1 MNNLNSSTQ
10 NEKIEIKVLFDR
22 LLVFWKQTA
31 LSILIFLTIGFLYN
45 WYSTK
50 IYKSSTTI
58 LIKEDSNSGLGS
70 EDLFGGLDLFG
81 GQKNIKNEIGILR
94 SFSLTRKTLE
104 DLNLR
109 ISYFH
114 SGSLVSKDIYDKTP
128 FTVNL
133 INSTPLLIDQK
144 YYVKIIS
151 ENEYQLE
158 VDFKDAKLF
167 DLKEENYVSNDEYDF
182 EYENTHKFGE
192 LVSTDFF
199 EFKLEKNDLS
209 LFVENEWDTYYFIVN
224 NYNDLTQAYMKKIN
238 IIETDKESSILKIT
252 HEGSNPKKIND
263 FLEKFNFH
271 YLQIGLNEKNQ
282 IASNTIFFINDQ
294 LTSISDSLNKVEN
307 DLENFKQSNPKIQLS
322 KDEYSTYFQ
331 IEKLEEEKAILELN
345 NKYYLSVQKYL
356 SENNDIDNIV
366 APSAMGINDPLL
378 NELISELTRLYS
390 QLEVAS
396 INSRS
401 EHPIVQ
407 SLQNQIQNTKN
418 ILNENIENIISNS
431 ELSLVDINTRIKQIE
446 TEINKLPRKERV
458 LLNIQRK
465 FNLNE
470 IIYNYLL
477 EKRAEASITK
487 ASNVSDHKIIDSPRL
502 ISNEP
507 VEPNTMIVYAF
518 SLLLGLFVP
527 IISITLYFVLN
538 DKIIDKKDID
548 QITDVPVIGK
558 IMTNESENNI
568 VTVNSPK
575 SAITESFRAIRTN
588 IQYLAAEKA
597 EKVICI
603 TSSISREGKTFIAIN
618 LSSIISLTGEKTILI
633 GADLRKPK
641 IFDDFN
647 LKNTVGLSS
656 YLSNQKTK
664 EEIINKTQFENLDII
679 LSGPIPPN
687 PSELLNNEKMS
698 NFIKELKKEYK
709 YIVID
714 TPPIGL
720 VTDGLILMKHSD
732 INIYVVRQNYT
743 TKEMLKGFNDLVT
756 NNNLQKINLII
767 NDISTDKSSHGY
779 GYGYGDTYGY
789 GYYNESESNLSSKK
803 WWKKS

>member
-1 MNNLNSSTQ
+1 MNNLDSSSQ
-10 NEKIEIKVLFDR
+10 SEKIELKVLFDR
-22 LLVFWKQTA
+22 LMVFWRHIA
-31 LSILIFLTIGFLYN
+31 LSIVIFLMIGFLYN
-45 WYSTK
+45 RYSTK

-58 LIKEDSNSGLGS
+58 LIKEDSNSSLGS
-70 EDLFGGLDLFG
+70 EDLFGGIDLFG
-81 GQKNIKNEIGILR
+81 GQKNIKNEIGILN
-94 SFSLTRKTLE
+94 SFSLTNKTLQ
-104 DLNLR
+104 DLNFR

-114 SGSLVSKDIYDKTP
+114 SGNLVSKDIYDKSP
-128 FTVNL
+128 FNVKL
-133 INSTPLLIDQK
+133 VNSTPLLIAQK
-144 YYVKIIS
+144 FYVKIIS
-151 ENEYQLE
+151 ENEFQIE
-158 VDFKDAKLF
+158 VDCEDAKLF
-167 DLKEENYVSNDEYDF
+167 DLNSESYLSNDEYDF
-182 EYENTHKFGE
+182 EYKETHKFGE

-199 EFKLEKNDLS
+199 EFRIEKNDLS
-209 LFVENEWDTYYFIVN
+209 LFIDDEWDTYYFVVN
-224 NYNDLTQAYMKKIN
+224 NYNDLTQAFMKKIN
-238 IIETDKESSILKIT
+238 VIETDKESSILRIT

-263 FLEKFNFH
+263 FLDRFNYN
-271 YLQIGLNEKNQ
+271 YLQIGLNEKNL

-307 DLENFKQSNPKIQLS
+307 DLESFKQSNPKIQLS
-322 KDEYSTYFQ
+322 QEEYGTFYQ

-345 NKYYLSVQKYL
+345 NQYYLSVKDYL
-356 SENNDIDNIV
+356 TENNNIDNIV
-366 APSAMGINDPLL
+366 APSSMGINDPLL
-378 NELISELTRLYS
+378 NQLISELTSLYS
-390 QLEVAS
+390 QLEAAS
-396 INSRS
+396 INSRN

-407 SLQNQIQNTKN
+407 SIQNQIQSTKN

-431 ELSLVDINTRIKQIE
+431 EISLTDIEKRIAQIE
-446 TEINKLPRKERV
+446 IEINKLPSKERV

-507 VEPNTMIVYAF
+507 VEPNVLVVYLF
-518 SLLLGLFVP
+518 TLFLGVFIP
-527 IISITLYFVLN
+527 IISITLYYLLN
-538 DKIIDKKDID
+538 DKIIDKKDVD
-548 QITDVPVIGK
+548 QITNVPVIGK
-558 IMTNESENNI
+558 VMTNESGNNLVNI
-568 VTVNSPK
+568 NSPK
-575 SAITESFRAIRTN
+575 SAIAESFRAIRTN
-588 IQYLAAEKA
+588 IQYLASEKT
-597 EKVICI
+597 EKVICL
-603 TSSISREGKTFIAIN
+603 TSSVSGEGKTFISIN

-633 GADLRKPK
+633 GADMRKPK

-647 LKNTVGLSS
+647 LENTVGLSS

-687 PSELLNNEKMS
+687 PSELLNTEKMGS
-698 NFIKELKKEYK
+698 FINELKKEYK
-709 YIVID
+709 YIIID

-720 VTDGLILMKHSD
+720 VTDGLILMEHSD

-743 TKEMLKGFNDLVT
+743 TKEMVKNFDEMVK
-756 NNNLQKINLII
+756 NNNIPKINLII
-767 NDISTDKSSHGY
+767 NGISTDKSSYGY

-789 GYYNESESNLSSKK
+789 GYYDDSKSNSPTKK

>member
-1 MNNLNSSTQ
+1 MNNLDSSSQ
-10 NEKIEIKVLFDR
+10 SEKIELKVLFDR
-22 LLVFWKQTA
+22 LLVFWRQTA
-31 LSILIFLTIGFLYN
+31 LSIVIFLMIGFLYN
-45 WYSTK
+45 RYSTK

-58 LIKEDSNSGLGS
+58 LIKEDSNSSLGS
-70 EDLFGGLDLFG
+70 EDLFGGIDLFG
-81 GQKNIKNEIGILR
+81 GQKNIKNEIGILN
-94 SFSLTRKTLE
+94 SFSLTKKTLQ
-104 DLNLR
+104 DLSFR

-114 SGSLVSKDIYDKTP
+114 SGNLVSKDIYDNSP

-133 INSTPLLIDQK
+133 VNNTPLLIDQK
-144 YYVKIIS
+144 FYVKIIS
-151 ENEYQLE
+151 ENEFQIE
-158 VDFKDAKLF
+158 VDCEDAKLF
-167 DLKEENYVSNDEYDF
+167 DLNSESYLSNDEYDF
-182 EYENTHKFGE
+182 EYKETHKFGE

-199 EFKLEKNDLS
+199 EFRIEKNDLS
-209 LFVENEWDTYYFIVN
+209 LFLDDEWDTYYFVVN
-224 NYNDLTQAYMKKIN
+224 NYNDLSQAFMKKIN
-238 IIETDKESSILKIT
+238 VIETDKESSILRIT

-263 FLEKFNFH
+263 FLDRFNYN
-271 YLQIGLNEKNQ
+271 YLQIGLNEKNL

-294 LTSISDSLNKVEN
+294 LNSIADSLNKVEN
-307 DLENFKQSNPKIQLS
+307 DLESFKQSNPKIQLS
-322 KDEYSTYFQ
+322 QEEYGTFYQ

-345 NKYYLSVQKYL
+345 NQYYLSVQDYL
-356 SENNDIDNIV
+356 TENNNIDNIV

-378 NELISELTRLYS
+378 NQLISELTSLYS
-390 QLEVAS
+390 QIEAAS
-396 INSRS
+396 INSKS

-407 SLQNQIQNTKN
+407 SIQNQIQSTKN

-431 ELSLVDINTRIKQIE
+431 EISLTDIEKRIAQIE
-446 TEINKLPRKERV
+446 IEINKLPSKERV

-507 VEPNTMIVYAF
+507 VEPNVLAVYLF
-518 SLLLGLFVP
+518 TLFLGVFIP
-527 IISITLYFVLN
+527 IISITLYYLLN
-538 DKIIDKKDID
+538 DKIIDKKDVD

-558 IMTNESENNI
+558 VMTNEGGNNLVNI
-568 VTVNSPK
+568 NSPK
-575 SAITESFRAIRTN
+575 SAIAESFRAIRTN
-588 IQYLAAEKA
+588 IQYLASEKT
-597 EKVICI
+597 EKVICL
-603 TSSISREGKTFIAIN
+603 TSSVSGEGKTFISMN

-633 GADLRKPK
+633 GADMRKPK

-647 LKNTVGLSS
+647 LENTVGLSS

-664 EEIINKTQFENLDII
+664 DEIINKTQFENLDII

-687 PSELLNNEKMS
+687 PSELLNTEKMGS
-698 NFIKELKKEYK
+698 FINELKKEYK
-709 YIVID
+709 YLIID

-720 VTDGLILMKHSD
+720 VTDGLILMEHSD

-743 TKEMLKGFNDLVT
+743 TKEMVKNFDEMVT
-756 NNNLQKINLII
+756 NNNIPKINLII
-767 NDISTDKSSHGY
+767 NGISTDKSSYGY

-789 GYYNESESNLSSKK
+789 GYYDDSKNNSPTKK

>member
-1 MNNLNSSTQ
+1 MNNLDSSSQ
-10 NEKIEIKVLFDR
+10 SEKIELKVLFDR
-22 LLVFWKQTA
+22 LLVFWRQTA
-31 LSILIFLTIGFLYN
+31 LSIVIFLMIGFLYN
-45 WYSTK
+45 RYSTK

-58 LIKEDSNSGLGS
+58 LIKEDSNSSLGS
-70 EDLFGGLDLFG
+70 EDLFGGIDLFG
-81 GQKNIKNEIGILR
+81 GQKNIKNEIGILN
-94 SFSLTRKTLE
+94 SFSLTNKTLQ
-104 DLNLR
+104 DLSFR

-114 SGSLVSKDIYDKTP
+114 SGNLVSKDIYDNSP

-133 INSTPLLIDQK
+133 VNNTPLLIDQK
-144 YYVKIIS
+144 FYVKIIS
-151 ENEYQLE
+151 ENEFQIE
-158 VDFKDAKLF
+158 VDCEDAKLF
-167 DLKEENYVSNDEYDF
+167 DLNSESYLSNDEYDF
-182 EYENTHKFGE
+182 EYKETHKFGE

-199 EFKLEKNDLS
+199 EFRIEKNDLS
-209 LFVENEWDTYYFIVN
+209 LFLDDEWDTYYFVVN
-224 NYNDLTQAYMKKIN
+224 NYNDLTQAFMKKIN
-238 IIETDKESSILKIT
+238 VIETDKESSILRIT

-263 FLEKFNFH
+263 FLDRFNYN
-271 YLQIGLNEKNQ
+271 YLQIGLNEKNL

-294 LTSISDSLNKVEN
+294 LTSTSDSLNKVEN

-322 KDEYSTYFQ
+322 QEEYGTFYQ

-345 NKYYLSVQKYL
+345 NKYYLSVQDYL
-356 SENNDIDNIV
+356 TENNNIDNIV

-378 NELISELTRLYS
+378 NQLISELTSLYS

-407 SLQNQIQNTKN
+407 SIQNQIQSTKN

-431 ELSLVDINTRIKQIE
+431 EISLTDIEKRIAQIE
-446 TEINKLPRKERV
+446 IEINKLPSKERV

-507 VEPNTMIVYAF
+507 VKPNVLVVYLF
-518 SLLLGLFVP
+518 TLILGVFIP
-527 IISITLYFVLN
+527 IISIILYYFLN
-538 DKIIDKKDID
+538 DKIIDKKDVD

-558 IMTNESENNI
+558 VMTNESGNNLVNI
-568 VTVNSPK
+568 NSPK
-575 SAITESFRAIRTN
+575 SAIAESFRAIRTN
-588 IQYLAAEKA
+588 IQYLASEKT
-597 EKVICI
+597 EKVICL
-603 TSSISREGKTFIAIN
+603 TSSVSGEGKTFISIN

-633 GADLRKPK
+633 GADMRKPK

-647 LKNTVGLSS
+647 LENTVGLSS

-687 PSELLNNEKMS
+687 PSELLNTEKMGS
-698 NFIKELKKEYK
+698 FINELKKEYK
-709 YIVID
+709 YIIID

-720 VTDGLILMKHSD
+720 VTDGLILMEHSD

-743 TKEMLKGFNDLVT
+743 TKEMVKNFDEMVT
-756 NNNLQKINLII
+756 NNNIPKINLII
-767 NDISTDKSSHGY
+767 NGISTDKSSYGY

-789 GYYNESESNLSSKK
+789 GYYDDSKNNSPTKK

>member
-1 MNNLNSSTQ
+1 MNNLDSSSQ
-10 NEKIEIKVLFDR
+10 SEKIELKVLFDR
-22 LLVFWKQTA
+22 LLVFWRQTA
-31 LSILIFLTIGFLYN
+31 LSIVIFLMIGFLYN
-45 WYSTK
+45 RYSTK

-58 LIKEDSNSGLGS
+58 LIKEDSNSSLGS
-70 EDLFGGLDLFG
+70 EDLFGGIDLFG
-81 GQKNIKNEIGILR
+81 GQKNIKNEIGILN
-94 SFSLTRKTLE
+94 SFSLTNKTLQ
-104 DLNLR
+104 DLSFR

-114 SGSLVSKDIYDKTP
+114 SGNLVSKDIYDKSP

-133 INSTPLLIDQK
+133 VNNTPLLIDQK
-144 YYVKIIS
+144 FNVKIIS
-151 ENEYQLE
+151 ENEFQIE
-158 VDFKDAKLF
+158 VDCEDAKLF
-167 DLKEENYVSNDEYDF
+167 DLNSESYLSNDEYDF
-182 EYENTHKFGE
+182 EYNETHKFGE
-192 LVSTDFF
+192 HISTDFF
-199 EFKLEKNDLS
+199 EFRIEKNDLS
-209 LFVENEWDTYYFIVN
+209 LFLDDEWDTYYFVVN
-224 NYNDLTQAYMKKIN
+224 NYNDLTQTFMKKIN
-238 IIETDKESSILKIT
+238 VIETDKESSILRIT

-263 FLEKFNFH
+263 FLDRFNYN
-271 YLQIGLNEKNQ
+271 YLQIGLNEKNL

-294 LTSISDSLNKVEN
+294 LTSTSDSLNKVEN

-322 KDEYSTYFQ
+322 KEEYGTFYQ

-345 NKYYLSVQKYL
+345 NKYYLSVQDYL
-356 SENNDIDNIV
+356 TENNNIDNIV

-378 NELISELTRLYS
+378 NQLISELTSLYS
-390 QLEVAS
+390 QLEAAS

-407 SLQNQIQNTKN
+407 SIQNQIQSTKN

-431 ELSLVDINTRIKQIE
+431 EISLTDIEKRIAQIE
-446 TEINKLPRKERV
+446 IEINKLPSKERI

-487 ASNVSDHKIIDSPRL
+487 ASNVSDHKIIDNPRL
-502 ISNEP
+502 MSNEP
-507 VEPNTMIVYAF
+507 VKPNVLVVYLF
-518 SLLLGLFVP
+518 TLFLGIFIP
-527 IISITLYFVLN
+527 IISITLYYILN
-538 DKIIDKKDID
+538 DKIIDKKDVD

-558 IMTNESENNI
+558 VMTNKSGNNLI
-568 VTVNSPK
+568 NINSPK
-575 SAITESFRAIRTN
+575 SAIAESFRAIRTN
-588 IQYLAAEKA
+588 IQYLASEKT
-597 EKVICI
+597 EKVICL
-603 TSSISREGKTFIAIN
+603 TSSVSSEGKTFISMN

-633 GADLRKPK
+633 GADMRKPK

-647 LKNTVGLSS
+647 LENTVGLSS

-687 PSELLNNEKMS
+687 PSELLNTEKMGS
-698 NFIKELKKEYK
+698 FINELKKEYK
-709 YIVID
+709 YIIID

-720 VTDGLILMKHSD
+720 VTDGLILMEHSD

-743 TKEMLKGFNDLVT
+743 TKEMVKNFDEMVT
-756 NNNLQKINLII
+756 NNNIPKVNLII
-767 NDISTDKSSHGY
+767 NGISTDKSSHGY

-789 GYYNESESNLSSKK
+789 GYYDDSKNDSPTKK